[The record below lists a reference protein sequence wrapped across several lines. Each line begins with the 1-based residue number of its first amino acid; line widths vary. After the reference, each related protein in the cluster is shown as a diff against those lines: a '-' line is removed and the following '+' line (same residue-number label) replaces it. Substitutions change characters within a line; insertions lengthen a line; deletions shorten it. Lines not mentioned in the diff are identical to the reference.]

1 MNEHNEKR
9 DNRWLES
16 KLNCLVSKYF
26 SDIEIKNDLYI
37 GFGRKSSR
45 QLGKISK
52 QRAASFGKIISG
64 RFDSVITINSH
75 FKNLEVPEYV
85 VEGTII
91 HELCHYAHG
100 FSSPL
105 PQLSR
110 YPHQGG
116 IVKREMF
123 IRGAGDIYHKEKK
136 WLRDNWPNFLKKV
149 NHN

>member
-1 MNEHNEKR
+1 MNGESEKR
-9 DNRWLES
+9 DNKWLEK
-16 KLNCLVSKYF
+16 KLNILVSKYF

-37 GFGRKSSR
+37 GFGRKNSR

-52 QRAASFGKIISG
+52 QRHPSLKKRIVGH
-64 RFDSVITINSH
+64 FDTIITINSY
-75 FKNLEVPEYV
+75 FKRLDVPEYV
-85 VEGTII
+85 VDGTII

-116 IVKREMF
+116 IVKKEMY
-123 IRGAGDIYHKEKK
+123 IRGAGDIYQKEKK
-136 WLRDNWPNFLKKV
+136 WLKDYWSEFLK
-149 NHN
+149 NN

>member
-1 MNEHNEKR
+1 MNRR
-9 DNRWLES
+9 DNKWLETR
-16 KLNCLVSKYF
+16 LIYLVHKYF

-37 GFGRKSSR
+37 GFGRKGSR

-52 QRAASFGKIISG
+52 QSHTSLKKRVIGH
-64 RFDSVITINSH
+64 FDTVITINSH
-75 FKNLEVPEYV
+75 FKNLEIPEYV
-85 VEGTII
+85 VDGTII

-116 IVKREMF
+116 IVKREMLV
-123 IRGAGDIYHKEKK
+123 RGAGEIYHKEKK
-136 WLRDNWPNFLKKV
+136 WLKEHWQDFLKNNKF
-149 NHN
+149 